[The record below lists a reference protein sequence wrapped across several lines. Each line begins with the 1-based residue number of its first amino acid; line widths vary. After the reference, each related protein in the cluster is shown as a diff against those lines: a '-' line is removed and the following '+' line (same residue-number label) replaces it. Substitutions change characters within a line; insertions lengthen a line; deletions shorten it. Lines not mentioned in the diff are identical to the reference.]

1 MLPVRMRAGMA
12 ASNRKKALR
21 RIERIE
27 KKRLQGQADPHFL
40 YLNLRLEVRAFIRSV
55 TGWPDDDTV
64 IQRLRRKQKRKPFM
78 ADGKRYE
85 PDKLAKDFYEPEF
98 TCHSIDEVTLS
109 IMKAKELISKWN

>member
-1 MLPVRMRAGMA
+1 MLPVRMRARMA
-12 ASNRKKALR
+12 ASSRKKALR

-27 KKRLQGQADPHFL
+27 KKRLQGQPDPHFL

-64 IQRLRRKQKRKPFM
+64 IQRLRRKQKQKPFM
-78 ADGKRYE
+78 AGGKRYE